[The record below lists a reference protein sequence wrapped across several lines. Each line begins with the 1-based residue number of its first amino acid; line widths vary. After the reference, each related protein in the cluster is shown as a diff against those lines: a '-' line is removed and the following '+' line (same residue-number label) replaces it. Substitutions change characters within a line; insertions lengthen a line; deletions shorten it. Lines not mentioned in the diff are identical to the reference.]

1 MREMV
6 DLAAE
11 LRTKT
16 GKGGAYQTRRQGKIP
31 GIVYGGRGDP
41 ENVQVDERTFGKI
54 YYAGAMMQTLV
65 MLDVAGKKTRVLPRA
80 VQLDPVSDRPIHVDF
95 MRLEPGARIRIAIPV
110 RFRGQENSP
119 GLKLGGVINVVT
131 HEIEVYC
138 SADNI
143 PDYIEGDLDGLEIG
157 DSLHI
162 NDFTLPAGVKTVIQG
177 RNFTVASISPPTTYV
192 EETPVAAA
200 AEATTAE
207 GVPVEGAEGAAAAPG
222 ATPGAA
228 AGAAPGATPGA
239 AAPTAGA
246 APAAAPAKGKAP
258 EKGKK

>member
-6 DLAAE
+6 DLTAE
-11 LRTKT
+11 PRGQL
-16 GKGGAYQTRRQGKIP
+16 GKGPAYQTRLQGKIP
-31 GIVYGGRGDP
+31 AIVYGGKGNP
-41 ENVQVDERTFGKI
+41 ETVQVDERTFGKL
-54 YYAGAMMQTLV
+54 YQSGAMLQTLV
-65 MLDVAGKKTRVLPRA
+65 MLDLGGKKTRVLPRA
-80 VQLDPVSDRPIHVDF
+80 IQLDPVSDRPIHIDF
-95 MRLEPGARIRIAIPV
+95 MRLEPGARVRIAIPV

-119 GLKLGGVINVVT
+119 GLKLGGVINVVR

-162 NDFTLPAGVKTVIQG
+162 SDFKLPEGIKPVIQ
-177 RNFTVASISPPTTYV
+177 RNFTVASISPPTTFV

-200 AEATTAE
+200 AEAGAVE
-207 GVPVEGAEGAAAAPG
+207 GAAVEGAEGAAAAAP
-222 ATPGAA
+222 
-228 AGAAPGATPGA
+228 GAAPGAAAPAAGA
-239 AAPTAGA
+239 AAPAAGA
-246 APAAAPAKGKAP
+246 AAAAPAKGKAP

>member
-11 LRTKT
+11 PRSTR
-16 GKGGAYQTRRQGKIP
+16 GKGPAYQTRLQGKIP
-31 GIVYGGRGDP
+31 GIVYGGKGNP

-54 YYAGAMMQTLV
+54 YYQGALLQTLV
-65 MLDVAGKKTRVLPRA
+65 MLDIGGKKTRVLPRA
-80 VQLDPVSDRPIHVDF
+80 IQVDPVSDRPIHVDF
-95 MRLEPGARIRIAIPV
+95 LRLEPGARVRIAIPV

-119 GLKLGGVINVVT
+119 GLKLGGVINMVR
-131 HEIEVYC
+131 HEIEIYC

-162 NDFTLPAGVKTVIQG
+162 NDFKLPEGIKTVIQ
-177 RNFTVASISPPTTYV
+177 RNFTVASIAPPTTYI

-200 AEATTAE
+200 GEAAAAE
-207 GVPVEGAEGAAAAPG
+207 GAAAVEGAEGAAAAG
-222 ATPGAA
+222 AAAPA
-228 AGAAPGATPGA
+228 AGAAAPAAGA
-239 AAPTAGA
+239 AAPAAGA
-246 APAAAPAKGKAP
+246 AAAAPAKGKAP